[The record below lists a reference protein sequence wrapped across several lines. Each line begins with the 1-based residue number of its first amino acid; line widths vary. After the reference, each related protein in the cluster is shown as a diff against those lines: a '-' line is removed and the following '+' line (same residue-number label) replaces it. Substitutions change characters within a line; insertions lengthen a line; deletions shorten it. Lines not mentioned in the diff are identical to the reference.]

1 MQQNIVIQ
9 EYVSA
14 EFVANLM
21 GIQTRVL
28 YNKIYL
34 KTMPQELEVHT
45 RNGRDVVFKKE
56 QVAIWNNSLPLKSKS
71 KSKFKPTPPIAA
83 ETKRQRGRPTK
94 LSLAAATKNGGAK

>member
-1 MQQNIVIQ
+1 MQQNIEIQ

-34 KTMPQELEVHT
+34 ETMPAELEVHT

-56 QVAIWNNSLPLKSKS
+56 QVAIWNNSLPLKA
-71 KSKFKPTPPIAA
+71 KSKFKSTPPPAA
-83 ETKRQRGRPTK
+83 ETKRQRGRPSK
-94 LSLAAATKNGGAK
+94 LSLAAAAKNGGEK